1 MKQYIIDINEK
12 NKSHVETFT
21 LPNGTVAYTGG
32 LSVEEYIASNPDKQL
47 KVITEDEMVQRYL
60 EFTKELQGPYI
71 ECTEKH
77 FYDMMEVLP
86 PKRMYNLTDTIS
98 MFFVGEAYS
107 GTLHSIYIYDKLRD
121 KYYTAVRDILMGDAE
136 LLEDFL
142 SQTKN
147 INTGV
152 S

>member
-12 NKSHVETFT
+12 DKSHVQTFT
-21 LPNGTVAYTGG
+21 LPDGTVAYTNG
-32 LSVEEYIASNPDKQL
+32 LSVEEYISSNPDKQL

-60 EFTKELQGPYI
+60 EFTKELQEPYV
-71 ECTEKH
+71 ECTAKN
-77 FYDMMEVLP
+77 YDDMLSVVP

-107 GTLHSIYIYDKLRD
+107 GSLYSIYIYDRFRD
-121 KYYTAVRDILMGDAE
+121 KYYTAVRDILLKDDE